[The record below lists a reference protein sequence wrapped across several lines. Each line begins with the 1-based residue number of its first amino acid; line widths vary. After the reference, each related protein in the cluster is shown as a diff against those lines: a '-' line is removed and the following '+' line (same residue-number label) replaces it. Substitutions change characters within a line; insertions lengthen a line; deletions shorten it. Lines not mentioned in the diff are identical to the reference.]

1 MFPLLL
7 HDPEVPDMNHHE
19 LHEECLRL
27 LRDGLPDTLDEGRDS
42 LPLAVDKD
50 GDIAVVTFLH
60 RGGDP
65 VSGYAPYIE
74 SWTFHL
80 RDGEWMELG
89 GGGGSVPEQPLTR
102 RSSGEMGG
110 HLRRYGSGR
119 TVRNANRLLPWG
131 AKFVNHTRLQAS
143 SDVTAVR
150 IGKRTVDVPPHG
162 HVAVVWGARRAP
174 LLEALAVDGTVL
186 DILDLEC
193 HPAAPAAL

>member
-1 MFPLLL
+1 
-7 HDPEVPDMNHHE
+7 MNNYE

-27 LRDGLPDTLDEGRDS
+27 LRDGLPDTLDEGLDS
-42 LPLAVDKD
+42 LPLSVDKD

-65 VSGYAPYIE
+65 LSGHLAYIE

-89 GGGGSVPEQPLTR
+89 GGGGAVPEQPLAR
-102 RSSGEMGG
+102 RSAAELGG

-119 TVRNANRLLPWG
+119 TVRNAGRLLPWG
-131 AKFVNHTRLQAS
+131 AKFVNHARLRAS
-143 SDVTAVR
+143 SDVAAVR

-162 HVAVVWGARRAP
+162 HVAVVWGARHAP
-174 LLEALAVDGTVL
+174 VLEALAADGTVL
-186 DILDLEC
+186 DSLDLEH
-193 HPAAPAAL
+193 HPAASAAL